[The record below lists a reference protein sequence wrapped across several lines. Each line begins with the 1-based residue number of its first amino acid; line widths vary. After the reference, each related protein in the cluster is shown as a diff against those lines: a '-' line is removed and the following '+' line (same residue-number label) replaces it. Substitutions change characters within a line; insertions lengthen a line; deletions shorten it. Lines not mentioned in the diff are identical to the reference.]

1 MIFIVKI
8 WLKLLINQEFI
19 KIFYSGAS
27 GNAGEEAKTKR
38 AGDATMKEMLSTLV
52 QEANF
57 LVEDNLNLLVED
69 DEFNEAE
76 RNLFKLDSILTAI
89 GVEGEEEVMNVLKK
103 HEASQ
108 TSSLDGVRD
117 SIMKIIRTHI
127 EQNRRRIS
135 GTGDMLLTDEKRTSK
150 LYRPSEGHVSVKSG
164 LVFNFNYSKAKV
176 NSV

>member
-1 MIFIVKI
+1 
-8 WLKLLINQEFI
+8 
-19 KIFYSGAS
+19 
-27 GNAGEEAKTKR
+27 
-38 AGDATMKEMLSTLV
+38 MKEMLSTLV

-76 RNLFKLDSILTAI
+76 RTLFKLDSILTAI

-108 TSSLDGVRD
+108 TSSMEGVRD

-150 LYRPSEGHVSVKSG
+150 LFRASEARVSVKPG
-164 LVFNFNYSKAKV
+164 TAYQIASKKV
-176 NSV
+176 TVYKCNNILSLI

>member
-1 MIFIVKI
+1 
-8 WLKLLINQEFI
+8 
-19 KIFYSGAS
+19 
-27 GNAGEEAKTKR
+27 
-38 AGDATMKEMLSTLV
+38 MKEMLSTLV

-76 RNLFKLDSILTAI
+76 RTLFKLDSILTAI

-108 TSSLDGVRD
+108 SSSLDGVRD
-117 SIMKIIRTHI
+117 SIMKIIRAHI

-150 LYRPSEGHVSVKSG
+150 LYRASEAHISVKSG
-164 LVFNFNYSKAKV
+164 KIYLIIASINDLGLLKKRRINMFSLIA
-176 NSV
+176 

>member
-1 MIFIVKI
+1 
-8 WLKLLINQEFI
+8 
-19 KIFYSGAS
+19 
-27 GNAGEEAKTKR
+27 
-38 AGDATMKEMLSTLV
+38 MKEMLSTLV

-108 TSSLDGVRD
+108 ISNLDGVRE

-135 GTGDMLLTDEKRTSK
+135 GTGDMLLTDDQKSSK
-150 LYRPSEGHVSVKSG
+150 LYRASDASVAAAKPGTSYR
-164 LVFNFNYSKAKV
+164 NYTQKYTDNIRKTL
-176 NSV
+176 

>member
-1 MIFIVKI
+1 MP
-8 WLKLLINQEFI
+8 LYL
-19 KIFYSGAS
+19 SGAS
-27 GNAGEEAKTKR
+27 GNVGDERKTKR
-38 AGDATMKEMLSTLV
+38 EGDSTMKEMLSTLV

-76 RNLFKLDSILTAI
+76 RTLFKLDSILTAI

-108 TSSLDGVRD
+108 TSSMEGVRD

-150 LYRPSEGHVSVKSG
+150 LFRASEARVSVKPG
-164 LVFNFNYSKAKV
+164 RHIK
-176 NSV
+176 

>member
-1 MIFIVKI
+1 
-8 WLKLLINQEFI
+8 
-19 KIFYSGAS
+19 
-27 GNAGEEAKTKR
+27 
-38 AGDATMKEMLSTLV
+38 MLSTLV

-57 LVEDNLNLLVED
+57 LVEDNLNILVED

-103 HEASQ
+103 HEASH
-108 TSSLDGVRD
+108 TSNLDGVRE

-135 GTGDMLLTDEKRTSK
+135 GAGDMLMTDDKKSSK
-150 LYRPSEGHVSVKSG
+150 LYRMSDAHTAT
-164 LVFNFNYSKAKV
+164 AKPGKV
-176 NSV
+176 I

>member
-1 MIFIVKI
+1 MTAIIFEIC
-8 WLKLLINQEFI
+8 
-19 KIFYSGAS
+19 SAAS
-27 GNAGEEAKTKR
+27 GSGSEQTKPKR
-38 AGDATMKEMLSTLV
+38 AADETMKEMLSTLV

-57 LVEDNLNLLVED
+57 LVEDNLNILVED

-108 TSSLDGVRD
+108 NSNLEGVRE
-117 SIMKIIRTHI
+117 SIMKIIRAHI

-135 GTGDMLLTDEKRTSK
+135 GAGDMLLTDDKKSSQLQRKSVAHSAGSKRGKIKT
-150 LYRPSEGHVSVKSG
+150 
-164 LVFNFNYSKAKV
+164 
-176 NSV
+176 